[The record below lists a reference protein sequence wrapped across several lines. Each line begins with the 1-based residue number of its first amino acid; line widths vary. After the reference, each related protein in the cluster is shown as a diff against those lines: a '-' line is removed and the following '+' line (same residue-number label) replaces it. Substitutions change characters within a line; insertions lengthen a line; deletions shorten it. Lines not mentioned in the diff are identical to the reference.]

1 MVEIEEVSEVEAAAS
16 SSSSSAEDHHI
27 HRSKY
32 DVFLSF
38 QGEDTGKT
46 FVDHLYSALVR
57 SGIYTF
63 KDDER
68 LEIGESISPALL
80 KAIEESSF
88 AVVVFSKNYAYSR
101 WCLDELVKIMECS
114 SKSPKGQTVI
124 PVFYDVVPSDVRK
137 QEGHFGQMFCKHNS
151 DKVQI
156 WRKAL
161 TDAANLSGLELNKTA
176 DGHESKFIDRIV
188 QEIWSKL
195 SSKIK
200 VEDEGLV
207 GMKSRI
213 EKVTLLLGEE
223 SNVVRTIGIW
233 GLSGIGKSTLA
244 KAVYHQIKDQFEV
257 ACFLDV
263 GEASKDGL
271 RCLQQSLLSRTL
283 GLKDLQIANDMDGID
298 LMKTRLQSRRVLLVL
313 DDVVSSEQL
322 EKLAGSHEWF
332 GLGSRIIITTRDRDL
347 VEHKDEVQIYDAS
360 LLDSVEATKLFRWK
374 VFNDMC
380 PLKDSKELSD
390 QVIYYCDGLP
400 LALEVLGSALR
411 GKNLDFWKDLLEKL
425 RKVGLHGDI
434 HKKLKIGFDD
444 LEEIVKNTFLD
455 IACFFEG
462 WQKEYVTRILYS
474 FGFYPNYS
482 IHILVL
488 KSLIHCSNGK
498 VCMHQLI
505 REMGRHIVRQKFPQE
520 PGKYSRLW
528 DTSNVEHVL
537 TRSTGTE
544 NIEGIMLHPHEQE
557 YTIEMGTKAFRKMTK
572 LRLLE
577 IHNACIPKGPDYLPD
592 ELRWIDWDEY
602 PSNSLPAMFE
612 ANVLVGLRL
621 RCSRLK
627 QLWDGRTKKL
637 LKNLKYVD
645 LSDSRNLVGISHLGE
660 ACNLEELI
668 LQRCTSL
675 VKVDPSIALL
685 KKLVCLN
692 LAGCEK
698 LRSLPKEMGNLECLE
713 ELLLDETAVTELPP
727 SIGYLKNLKKLS
739 LFKCSSQS
747 RTSIFKSLFQLRKTQ
762 KTTRSLLLAPIWGL
776 TSLTSLDLTGCNLFE
791 GVIPGDIGSM
801 FSLKKLC
808 LGGNNFENLPSLNQ
822 LSQLAHLELSGC
834 KMLRELPE
842 LPSRLNRLFANDC
855 ASLSVS
861 ADRFA
866 MCKIEY
872 GWFLDCRKLLDSKES
887 EIVAN
892 TLLQQMLQY
901 AQENLVWP
909 YFLISEN
916 IILPGKS
923 YSRVVLQSH
932 FYGRFSF
939 VEVSSHFYRKS
950 RYSRVV

>member
-1 MVEIEEVSEVEAAAS
+1 
-16 SSSSSAEDHHI
+16 
-27 HRSKY
+27 
-32 DVFLSF
+32 
-38 QGEDTGKT
+38 
-46 FVDHLYSALVR
+46 
-57 SGIYTF
+57 
-63 KDDER
+63 
-68 LEIGESISPALL
+68 
-80 KAIEESSF
+80 
-88 AVVVFSKNYAYSR
+88 
-101 WCLDELVKIMECS
+101 
-114 SKSPKGQTVI
+114 
-124 PVFYDVVPSDVRK
+124 
-137 QEGHFGQMFCKHNS
+137 
-151 DKVQI
+151 
-156 WRKAL
+156 
-161 TDAANLSGLELNKTA
+161 
-176 DGHESKFIDRIV
+176 
-188 QEIWSKL
+188 
-195 SSKIK
+195 
-200 VEDEGLV
+200 
-207 GMKSRI
+207 MKSRI
-213 EKVTLLLGEE
+213 ENVTLLLGKE

-244 KAVYHQIKDQFEV
+244 KAVYRQIKDQFEV

-271 RCLQQSLLSRTL
+271 RRLQQSLLSGTL
-283 GLKDLQIANDMDGID
+283 GLKDLQIVNDMDGID

-313 DDVVSSEQL
+313 DDVDSSEQL
-322 EKLAGSHEWF
+322 EKLAGRHEWF
-332 GLGSRIIITTRDRDL
+332 GLGSRIIITTRDRGL

-360 LLDSVEATKLFRWK
+360 LLDSVEATKLFRWQ

-380 PLKDSKELSD
+380 PPKDFKDLSD

-425 RKVGLHGDI
+425 WKVGLHGDI

-488 KSLIHCSNGK
+488 KSLIYCSNGK

-505 REMGRHIVRQKFPQE
+505 REMGRHIVRQNFPRE

-528 DTSNVEHVL
+528 DTSDVEHVL

-592 ELRWIDWDEY
+592 ELRWIDWDKY
-602 PSNSLPAMFE
+602 PSNYLPEMFE

-627 QLWDGRTKKL
+627 QLWDGRMKKQ

-645 LSDSRNLVGISHLGE
+645 LSDSRNLVGTSHLGK

-675 VKVDPSIALL
+675 VKVDLSIGLL

-692 LAGCEK
+692 LTGCKK
-698 LRSLPKEMGNLECLE
+698 LRSLPEEMGNLECLE
-713 ELLLDETAVTELPP
+713 ELLLDGTAVTELPP

-739 LFKCSSQS
+739 LCKSSSQS
-747 RTSIFKSLFQLRKTQ
+747 PTSIFQSLFQLRKRQ
-762 KTTRSLLLAPIWGL
+762 KTTRSLVLAPIWGL
-776 TSLTSLDLTGCNLFE
+776 TSLTWLDLTDCNLSE
-791 GVIPGDIGSM
+791 GAIPNDLGSL
-801 FSLKKLC
+801 FSLEKLC
-808 LGGNNFENLPSLNQ
+808 LGGNNFENLPGLNQ
-822 LSQLAHLELSGC
+822 LPQLAHLELNRC

-842 LPSRLNRLFANDC
+842 LPSRLDRLFANDC
-855 ASLSVS
+855 ASLRVS

-866 MCKIEY
+866 MLCEIECCWFQDCK
-872 GWFLDCRKLLDSKES
+872 KLLDSGES
-887 EIVAN
+887 EIVAS
-892 TLLQQMLQY
+892 TLLQKSYQRRHGLAY
-901 AQENLVWP
+901 EFINEG
-909 YFLISEN
+909 ISV
-916 IILPGKS
+916 ILPGRIIPEYFCNHTFTGDSVLLKPHGTCRGTPIITLRCSFLVILEVINKVKS
-923 YSRVVLQSH
+923 CNVSEVDKICQH
-932 FYGRFSF
+932 FIFDLPYDSYNTG
-939 VEVSSHFYRKS
+939 VEVELTFAKPCDDPRHPLRRQTIFLWNTSNITCLEHTIMGKNSLFFSISDFACSKSCQHEQGELMLGIRSVSPDIVVVKEWAIRLEYRS
-950 RYSRVV
+950 RFAPPV